1 MKFEDALRSAQD
13 IVRGDRNDEY
23 GSFEQ
28 MMIRTAQ
35 VWTGILDHEVQPAEV
50 AMCMAG
56 LKLVRMQ
63 QNPDKEDSFTDAL
76 GYTAMA
82 ADILHEEMDPEEMTR
97 LIRKELWLHGTDLPE
112 FTRHDEEGSRRIN
125 QHGVEVEDDLPT
137 TTEHVNDRA

>member
-1 MKFEDALRSAQD
+1 MKFEDALKSAKD
-13 IVRGDRNDEY
+13 IVRGDRNEEY

-63 QNPDKEDSFTDAL
+63 QNPGKEDSFIDAL

-82 ADILHEEMDPEEMTR
+82 ADILHEEIDLVETAS
-97 LIRKELWLHGTDLPE
+97 LIRRELW
-112 FTRHDEEGSRRIN
+112 EE
-125 QHGVEVEDDLPT
+125 DLPT
-137 TTEHVNDRA
+137 TTEHLNDRA

>member
-13 IVRGDRNDEY
+13 IVRGDRNEEY

-28 MMIRTAQ
+28 MMIRTAE
-35 VWTGILDHEVQPAEV
+35 VWSGILDHEVQPAEV

-63 QNPDKEDSFTDAL
+63 QNPGKADSFVDAL

-82 ADILHEEMDPEEMTR
+82 ADILDDGLDPAEEAL
-97 LIRKELWLHGTDLPE
+97 LIRRELWLT
-112 FTRHDEEGSRRIN
+112 
-125 QHGVEVEDDLPT
+125 DDLPT
-137 TTEHVNDRA
+137 TTEHLNDRA

>member
-1 MKFEDALRSAQD
+1 MRFEDALKSAQD

-112 FTRHDEEGSRRIN
+112 FTRHDEEGSHRIN
-125 QHGVEVEDDLPT
+125 QRGVAIEDTT
-137 TTEHVNDRA
+137 TTEHLNDRA

>member
-13 IVRGDRNDEY
+13 IVRGDRNKEY

-35 VWTGILDHEVQPAEV
+35 VWTGILDHEVQHAEV

-63 QNPDKEDSFTDAL
+63 QNPGKEDSFVDAL

-82 ADILHEEMDPEEMTR
+82 ADILNEEPDQAEMAM
-97 LIRKELWLHGTDLPE
+97 LIRQQLW
-112 FTRHDEEGSRRIN
+112 
-125 QHGVEVEDDLPT
+125 EDDDLST
-137 TTEHVNDRA
+137 TTEHLNDRP

>member
-1 MKFEDALRSAQD
+1 MKFEDALKSAQD

-50 AMCMAG
+50 AMCMTG

-82 ADILHEEMDPEEMTR
+82 ADILHEEMDPEETTR

-112 FTRHDEEGSRRIN
+112 G
-125 QHGVEVEDDLPT
+125 DLPA

>member
-13 IVRGDRNDEY
+13 IVRGDRNEEY

-28 MMIRTAQ
+28 MMIRTAR

-97 LIRKELWLHGTDLPE
+97 LIRRELWLHGTDLPE
-112 FTRHDEEGSRRIN
+112 FTRHDEEGSHRIN
-125 QHGVEVEDDLPT
+125 EHGVEVEGDLPT

>member
-97 LIRKELWLHGTDLPE
+97 LIRQELWLHGTDLPE
-112 FTRHDEEGSRRIN
+112 FTRHDEEGSHRIN
-125 QHGVEVEDDLPT
+125 RHGVAIEDT
-137 TTEHVNDRA
+137 MTTEHLNDRA

>member
-1 MKFEDALRSAQD
+1 MKFEDALRSAQN
-13 IVRGDRNDEY
+13 IVRGDRNEEY

-28 MMIRTAQ
+28 MMVRTAQ

-63 QNPDKEDSFTDAL
+63 QNPDKADSFTDAL

-82 ADILHEEMDPEEMTR
+82 ADILDEGLDPAEMAL
-97 LIRKELWLHGTDLPE
+97 LIRQELW
-112 FTRHDEEGSRRIN
+112 EE
-125 QHGVEVEDDLPT
+125 DPPT

>member
-1 MKFEDALRSAQD
+1 MRFEDALKSAQD

-28 MMIRTAQ
+28 MMVRTAQ

-63 QNPDKEDSFTDAL
+63 QNPDKEDSFVDAL

-82 ADILHEEMDPEEMTR
+82 ADILDEGLDPAEMAL
-97 LIRKELWLHGTDLPE
+97 LIRQELW
-112 FTRHDEEGSRRIN
+112 EG
-125 QHGVEVEDDLPT
+125 DLPT